1 MWFTDF
7 IYKLFHGKKK
17 NNEYESGVPLFT
29 NNNNNNNKYQ
39 TKIIIFEKVYK
50 NDFLSEYQIRQYVEN
65 LETQDLID
73 IIIYYNMKLQEIALL
88 QSEQ

>member
-7 IYKLFHGKKK
+7 IYKLFHRKK
-17 NNEYESGVPLFT
+17 NNEYEPGVPLFT
-29 NNNNNNNKYQ
+29 NNTNKYQ
-39 TKIIIFEKVYK
+39 TKIIIFDKIYK
-50 NDFLSEYQIRQYVEN
+50 NDFLSEYQIRQYIEN

-88 QSEQ
+88 QCEQ